1 METLITLVWV
11 FIILVFAVLIF
22 FLAKELQK
30 QKQGKTNNR
39 RHLTH
44 QRANVS
50 IPSHLQR
57 QLLLMVGGE
66 QATANRLLDNI
77 RSKYPG
83 REEIWYWEK
92 IIADLERDRR

>member
-1 METLITLVWV
+1 MEALITLVWI
-11 FIILVFAVLIF
+11 FMILVFAVSIF
-22 FLAKELQK
+22 FLAKEVQK
-30 QKQGKTNNR
+30 QKQGRNNNR

-44 QRANVS
+44 PRKSTS

-66 QATANRLLDNI
+66 QATANRLLDKI

-83 REEIWYWEK
+83 REEIWY
-92 IIADLERDRR
+92 